1 MTVRAMFYVKSI
13 KHLATSG
20 AGDVAAEI
28 ELGAAFGSYLKGLPG
43 GDDANKDWSK
53 WTPSGDLKMTVTNP
67 FAIEQ
72 FELGGVYEMNFEK
85 VA

>member
-1 MTVRAMFYVKSI
+1 MTVRAVFYVKSI

-28 ELGAAFGSYLKGLPG
+28 ELGAAFGGYLKGLPG
-43 GDDANKDWSK
+43 GDEANKDWSK

-67 FAIEQ
+67 DAIAQ
-72 FELGGVYEMNFEK
+72 FELGGVYAINFEK